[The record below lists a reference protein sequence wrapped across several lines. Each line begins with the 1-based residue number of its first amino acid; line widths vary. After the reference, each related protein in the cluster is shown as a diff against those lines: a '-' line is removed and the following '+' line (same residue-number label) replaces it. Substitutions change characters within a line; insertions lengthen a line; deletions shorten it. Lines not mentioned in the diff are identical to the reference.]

1 VTTKQGVDTIPA
13 VTLRA
18 LALVIF
24 LRLSLVE
31 ASADL
36 ALELNEVKMPCFEL
50 S

>member
-1 VTTKQGVDTIPA
+1 MTKQGVDTILV